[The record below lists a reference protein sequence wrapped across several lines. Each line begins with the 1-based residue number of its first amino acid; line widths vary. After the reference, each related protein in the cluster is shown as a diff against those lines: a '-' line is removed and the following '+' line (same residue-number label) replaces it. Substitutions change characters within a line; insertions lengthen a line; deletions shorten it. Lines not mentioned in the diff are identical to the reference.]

1 MLIAL
6 NTPTGSMDV
15 PPKFHGLI
23 KRSTARGTNQ
33 EGAAMG
39 GKRDAYIEEVKSKLD
54 KWNKEINQFQAKAK
68 KAKTTAQ
75 VQLHKEIDEIK
86 GKRKLLEEKISDMQR
101 SSETAWED
109 IKGGVDTAWK
119 SLGDSIQTAKSR
131 FN

>member
-1 MLIAL
+1 
-6 NTPTGSMDV
+6 
-15 PPKFHGLI
+15 
-23 KRSTARGTNQ
+23 
-33 EGAAMG
+33 MG